1 MSVRAG
7 ACPARNDH
15 PIRSSNPFDHHR
27 HVVVVVV
34 VVVVVCDEGDQEDG
48 VGHVQHLVNRAVL
61 SKCYGGR
68 VDDEADEDGF
78 IEAQLSKVSFSCH
91 SNHWLARQA
100 WKVFCRDFKKK
111 LAPIDFCPEELAG
124 ATHS

>member
-34 VVVVVCDEGDQEDG
+34 CDEGDQEDG
-48 VGHVQHLVNRAVL
+48 VGHVQLLVDRAGKEL
-61 SKCYGGR
+61 SKCNGGR
-68 VDDEADEDGF
+68 VDDENDQV
-78 IEAQLSKVSFSCH
+78 EAQLSQVSI
-91 SNHWLARQA
+91 LT
-100 WKVFCRDFKKK
+100 
-111 LAPIDFCPEELAG
+111 IDLQDKRGKSFVEVLRR
-124 ATHS
+124 S